1 MNTNNNVFYEEVRLK
16 EWKRRSTNN
25 FFELVYIKEGK
36 GKQCINY
43 NYYPYKKGNIFLL
56 PPLKC
61 HSFLLEEPTDFVFLR
76 FTQSFFKQQNTK
88 SSNFENWYKEA
99 SFILTNYNQKPGDI
113 IKNIYDKKHIIQLTN
128 IISHELKDGDPSSE
142 EIIRIIMVSV
152 LHIVMRNVKII
163 NRDLIG
169 TINKDS
175 KFIEIINYIQE
186 NISNPELLKAENI
199 AEKFHIS
206 PNYISEFFKKTSG
219 NTLKNYIIKSRLK
232 LVEVRLLNSDF
243 NLNQI
248 ADELGFSDAS
258 HLTRTFKKHTGLTIS
273 EFRDKGDYCLL
284 KVV

>member
-1 MNTNNNVFYEEVRLK
+1 MNNNIFYEKVKLQ
-16 EWKRRSTNN
+16 EWKRRNSNN
-25 FFELVYIKEGK
+25 FFELVYIEEGK

-61 HSFLLEEPTDFVFLR
+61 HSFIIEEPTNFVFLR
-76 FTQSFFKQQNTK
+76 FTQSFFKQQNSK

-99 SFILTNYNQKPGDI
+99 SFILTNYNQKPGNI
-113 IKNIYDKKHIIQLTN
+113 IKNTHDKKHIIELIN
-128 IISHELKDGDPSSE
+128 IVSHEFKNNTPSSE
-142 EIIRIIMVSV
+142 EIIRIIMVST
-152 LHIVMRNVKII
+152 LHIVMRNVKIV

-175 KFIEIINYIQE
+175 KLIEIINHIQE
-186 NISNPELLKAENI
+186 NISNPALLKTEII
-199 AEKFHIS
+199 AKKFHIS
-206 PNYISEFFKKTSG
+206 PNYISEFFKKLSG
-219 NTLKNYIIKSRLK
+219 NTLKDYIIKSRLK

-243 NLNQI
+243 NINQI

-273 EFRDKGDYCLL
+273 EFKTKGNYCLL